1 MKDITLQS
9 VRRLYLVCRLYL
21 QIVAGIKENL
31 GNGKWGY
38 IVENRKETLYHAI
51 SRCFDEPGFLEE
63 LKKKS
68 EAGSI
73 QDTYEG
79 RLKKIESIIE
89 GVVN

>member
-1 MKDITLQS
+1 MDEIEK
-9 VRRLYLVCRLYL
+9 RL
-21 QIVAGIKENL
+21 AE
-31 GNGKWGY
+31 
-38 IVENRKETLYHAI
+38 
-51 SRCFDEPGFLEE
+51 LEE

>member
-1 MKDITLQS
+1 MPVISTDCS
-9 VRRLYLVCRLYL
+9 
-21 QIVAGIKENL
+21 GIKENL

-38 IVENRKETLYHAI
+38 IVENRKKHCI
-51 SRCFDEPGFLEE
+51 MQFPDDFDEPGFLEE

-68 EAGSI
+68 ETGSI

-89 GVVN
+89 GVVNMIKVLCPN

>member
-1 MKDITLQS
+1 M
-9 VRRLYLVCRLYL
+9 
-21 QIVAGIKENL
+21 
-31 GNGKWGY
+31 
-38 IVENRKETLYHAI
+38 VENRKEALYHAI

>member
-1 MKDITLQS
+1 MI
-9 VRRLYLVCRLYL
+9 RRPPRSTP
-21 QIVAGIKENL
+21 IKSSAASDVY
-31 GNGKWGY
+31 K
-38 IVENRKETLYHAI
+38 RQI

>member
-1 MKDITLQS
+1 M
-9 VRRLYLVCRLYL
+9 CRLYL
-21 QIVAGIKENL
+21 QIVAESRKTS
-31 GNGKWGY
+31 
-38 IVENRKETLYHAI
+38 VTENRKETLYHAI